1 MKIRVFYDYQEGELV
16 PQKYM
21 ITFRKGEL
29 PWDREKV
36 FVPITAPFER
46 LGVEDFLPGV
56 LALTV
61 TQGDLILSA
70 DKPGKFGILL
80 APLRQRALDG
90 GVDYWDV
97 ENLIIQVADL
107 EELLQMNVFSERTA

>member
-1 MKIRVFYDYQEGELV
+1 MKIRVFYDYHEGALV

-21 ITFRKGEL
+21 ISFKKGEL

-36 FVPITAPFER
+36 FVSVSAPFER
-46 LGVEDFLPGV
+46 LGIEDFLPDS
-56 LALTV
+56 LTLTV
-61 TQGDLILSA
+61 TLGEMILSA

-80 APLRQRALDG
+80 PPLRQRAVDG

-97 ENLIIQVADL
+97 ENFIIQVADL
-107 EELLQMNVFSERTA
+107 EELLQMNVFVG

>member
-1 MKIRVFYDYQEGELV
+1 MKIRVFYDYHEGELV

-36 FVPITAPFER
+36 FVPVTAPFER
-46 LGVEDFLPGV
+46 LNIEDFFTDS

-80 APLRQRALDG
+80 PPLKRRAVEG
-90 GVDYWDV
+90 GVDYWDA

-107 EELLQMNVFSERTA
+107 EELLQMSVFV

>member
-1 MKIRVFYDYQEGELV
+1 MKIRVFHDYHEDKLV

-21 ITFRKGEL
+21 ISIRKGEL

-36 FVPITAPFER
+36 FVSVSAPFEPI
-46 LGVEDFLPGV
+46 GIEDFLPDS
-56 LALTV
+56 LAITV

-80 APLRQRALDG
+80 PPLKRRAVEG
-90 GVDYWDV
+90 GVDYWDIEHLV
-97 ENLIIQVADL
+97 IQVADL
-107 EELLQMNVFSERTA
+107 EELFQLNVFCT

>member
-1 MKIRVFYDYQEGELV
+1 MKIRVFYDYHEGVLV

-21 ITFRKGEL
+21 IGFRKGEL

-36 FVPITAPFER
+36 FVSVSAPFES
-46 LGVEDFLPGV
+46 LGIEDFLPDS

-61 TQGDLILSA
+61 TQGDMILSA
-70 DKPGKFGILL
+70 EKPGKFGILL
-80 APLRQRALDG
+80 PPLRQRAVEA

-97 ENLIIQVADL
+97 ENLVIQVADL
-107 EELLQMNVFSERTA
+107 EELLQMSVFIA